1 MLGILSN
8 IFGSGDVVKKGL
20 DLIDEA
26 WTSDE
31 EKADNEVKIIEA
43 KTNAKATL
51 LNAYAPFKLA
61 QRYLALMFTFVYL
74 FIMINGILGSLYGWV
89 NMENVRESL
98 KFANEMWLGE
108 IMITIVAFYFGS
120 GMIESVGRTKK
131 KVNQNE

>member
-31 EKADNEVKIIEA
+31 EKANNEVKIIEA

-74 FIMINGILGSLYGWV
+74 FIMINGILGALYGWV
-89 NMENVRESL
+89 NMENVKEAL

-108 IMITIVAFYFGS
+108 IMITIIAFYFG
-120 GMIESVGRTKK
+120 GGLVESYKK
-131 KVNQNE
+131 KGIQNV

>member
-1 MLGILSN
+1 MIGILSN

-61 QRYLALMFTFVYL
+61 QRYLALMFTFVFL
-74 FIMINGILGSLYGWV
+74 FIMMNGVLGALYGWV
-89 NMENVRESL
+89 DMASVQEAK

-108 IMITIVAFYFGS
+108 IMITIVGFYFG
-120 GMIESVGRTKK
+120 GGLAESFKK
-131 KVNQNE
+131 KVN

>member
-1 MLGILSN
+1 MTGILSS
-8 IFGSGDVVKKGL
+8 IFGTGEVVKKGL
-20 DLIDEA
+20 ELIDEA

-61 QRYLALMFTFVYL
+61 QRYLALMFTFVFL
-74 FIMINGILGSLYGWV
+74 FIMMNGVLGALYGWV
-89 NMENVRESL
+89 DMASVQEAK

-108 IMITIVAFYFGS
+108 IMLTIVGFYFG
-120 GMIESVGRTKK
+120 GGLVESYKK
-131 KVNQNE
+131 KGKSE

>member
-1 MLGILSN
+1 MFGILSN

-74 FIMINGILGSLYGWV
+74 FIMMNGILGSLYGWV

-108 IMITIVAFYFGS
+108 IMITIVAFYFG
-120 GMIESVGRTKK
+120 GGLVESYKK
-131 KVNQNE
+131 KGKSE

>member
-1 MLGILSN
+1 MFGVLNN

-31 EKADNEVKIIEA
+31 EKAENEVKIIDA

-61 QRYLALMFTFVYL
+61 QRYLALMFTFVFL
-74 FIMINGILGSLYGWV
+74 FIMMNGVLGALYGWV
-89 NMENVRESL
+89 DMAAVNEAKR
-98 KFANEMWLGE
+98 FANEMWLGE
-108 IMITIVAFYFGS
+108 IMITIVGFYFG
-120 GMIESVGRTKK
+120 GGLAESFNKK
-131 KVNQNE
+131 KA

>member
-1 MLGILSN
+1 MFGILNN
-8 IFGSGDVVKKGL
+8 IFGSGDVIKKGL

-61 QRYLALMFTFVYL
+61 QRYLALMFTFVFL
-74 FIMINGILGSLYGWV
+74 FIMMNGVLGALYGWV
-89 NMENVRESL
+89 DMASVQEAK

-108 IMITIVAFYFGS
+108 IMITIVGFYFG
-120 GMIESVGRTKK
+120 GGLAESFKK
-131 KVNQNE
+131 KVN